1 MSKIGIPVAAKE
13 LGKTDFLAKSLGELR
28 IIDNRF
34 HHPQRS
40 KTIAET
46 IDSNDGE
53 WAENGPTMTILDEL
67 LEIEKFLW
75 TNSQEDDEILKPK
88 VWEAIQLSRKISGG
102 TPETNKIGRRS
113 AVLSVTSYTLAW

>member
-1 MSKIGIPVAAKE
+1 MSKIGILVAVKE

-113 AVLSVTSYTLAW
+113 AVLSVTS

>member
-1 MSKIGIPVAAKE
+1 MIVVTV
-13 LGKTDFLAKSLGELR
+13 LLD
-28 IIDNRF
+28 RF
-34 HHPQRS
+34 IEEVLEYER
-40 KTIAET
+40 TGARR
-46 IDSNDGE
+46 
-53 WAENGPTMTILDEL
+53 ILDEL
-67 LEIEKFLW
+67 LEIEKVLW